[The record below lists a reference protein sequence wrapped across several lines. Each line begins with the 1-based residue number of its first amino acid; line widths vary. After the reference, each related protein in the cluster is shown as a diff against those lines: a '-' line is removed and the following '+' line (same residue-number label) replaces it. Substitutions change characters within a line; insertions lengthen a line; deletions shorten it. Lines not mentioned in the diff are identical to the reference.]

1 VALSDQEQ
9 RLLEQLEQ
17 ALAADDPKLAN
28 ALRGTG
34 SRKLQRRRAAFAGLG
49 FLLGVVALVAGME
62 TSPIVSILGFVAML
76 GCGVVLLTSWRQ
88 VGDAAA
94 SRPRSGSDTDKLDE
108 RWRRGL
114 DDDN

>member
-1 VALSDQEQ
+1 MALSDQEQ

-34 SRKLQRRRAAFAGLG
+34 SRKLQRRRAVLAGLG
-49 FLLGVVALVAGME
+49 FLLGVVALVVGMD
-62 TSPIVSILGFVAML
+62 TSPVVSILGFVVML
-76 GCGVVLLTSWRQ
+76 ASGVVLLTSWRQ
-88 VGDAAA
+88 VGDAVA
-94 SRPRSGSDTDKLDE
+94 SRSRAGSDTDKLDE